1 MRIHVSIYMGIY
13 RIVQSICICA
23 VQWVDAYTV
32 AALDPK
38 EHVHLLSV
46 KDDSE
51 VEVFDL
57 ARVEL
62 VYNSSFFK
70 SIETGGNVSR
80 ALVRLVPAGPTA
92 TYYVHVRVFKGV

>member
-1 MRIHVSIYMGIY
+1 MF
-13 RIVQSICICA
+13 
-23 VQWVDAYTV
+23 QWVDAYTV
-32 AALDPK
+32 AALDPR
-38 EHVHLLSV
+38 ENIHLLSV

-57 ARVEL
+57 AHVEL

-80 ALVRLVPAGPTA
+80 ALVRRRCSPLCVWLCSGYTCSHLHYMYKSARLD
-92 TYYVHVRVFKGV
+92 HF